1 MNKDRLKKLLYD
13 LELEYKDIEESLKFI
28 QVYSDNELLK
38 KELSNSLKYK
48 YLSMFILYEDFISML
63 LKEYNIYKGFYELN
77 EDI

>member
-38 KELSNSLKYK
+38 KELSNSLNKLYP
-48 YLSMFILYEDFISML
+48 LSRTV
-63 LKEYNIYKGFYELN
+63 
-77 EDI
+77 

>member
-38 KELSNSLKYK
+38 KELSNSLKYN
-48 YLSMFILYEDFISML
+48 YFI
-63 LKEYNIYKGFYELN
+63 
-77 EDI
+77 